1 MRKAA
6 VVIGVDHTGGLAPL
20 ASAASG
26 ARSVA
31 RWLEGEGFT
40 VSCLTDQEKTPVTAA
55 KVEEA
60 IGKFATLP
68 VQYHLLV
75 VYFSGHGYWQGKDD
89 LWLLSGA
96 PVAAAEAIDLGAA
109 IDLAKFSGIPNV
121 VFISDACRTIPD
133 TRARLSVRGVAA
145 FPNYEEIDTEST
157 TIDLFKATNAAR
169 PAYEAKIDGIVQSVL
184 TAALMAAYVE
194 PESQM
199 VLEVE
204 EEDGARIEVVPNRR
218 LGGFLQRKVEDLL
231 FLADPTAVQ
240 RVVAGVSSSE
250 ETYIARVR
258 RKGPATQPSA
268 PGALAPG
275 PGPGPPPAPRPQP
288 DPSQVALTAVDSAL
302 STRALRGGGGGDG
315 LMNALD
321 AATETHVGRLGADAK
336 AHFALASTG
345 FVVHGAPL
353 QRCVAARGARPAE
366 ATLASEAGAE
376 RALVRVQWPGGEGD
390 PPGTSVG
397 LQFGDGRAAVLPA
410 LRGYIGH
417 VSVGPQGVDNVSYV
431 PVQQDSRFAALEPR
445 IHEIE
450 RLRALIA
457 LALDGESFPAQRQRE
472 AEALLG
478 RIRVGDG
485 LDPTLGLYAAH
496 AFSQASNAAGVRHV
510 LELMRADLGA
520 DLFDVRLL
528 ASRRP
533 AAQPPQDVSLLPF
546 CPLLTQAWSVL
557 AGRKVALPGPL
568 REASPWLSNALWTTF
583 EPAFAGRVM
592 GAIESGELR

>member
-6 VVIGVDHTGGLAPL
+6 VVIGVDHTGGLTPL

-26 ARSVA
+26 ARGVA

-55 KVEEA
+55 QIEEA

-68 VQYHLLV
+68 VRYHLLV
-75 VYFSGHGYWQGKDD
+75 VYFSGHGYWQGHGDQ
-89 LWLLSGA
+89 WLLSGA
-96 PVAAAEAIDLGAA
+96 PVRAAEAIDLVAA
-109 IDLAKFSGIPNV
+109 FDLAKYSGIPNV
-121 VFISDACRTIPD
+121 VLVSDTCRTIPD
-133 TRARLSVRGVAA
+133 TRARVFVRGVPA
-145 FPNYEEIDTEST
+145 FPNYPEINTEST
-157 TIDLFKATNAAR
+157 VDLFKATSAAR
-169 PAYEAKIDGIVQSVL
+169 PAYEAKIDGTVQSVL

-194 PESQM
+194 PEAQM

-204 EEDGARIEVVPNRR
+204 EDGERVEVVPNGR
-218 LGGFLQRKVEDLL
+218 LKDFLQRKVDDLL
-231 FLADPTAVQ
+231 FRADPTAVQ
-240 RVVAGVSSSE
+240 RISVSVPSSDE
-250 ETYIARVR
+250 IYIARVR
-258 RKGPATQPSA
+258 RKGPTTQP
-268 PGALAPG
+268 PG
-275 PGPGPPPAPRPQP
+275 PGPDAPVPAPGPSPAPRPPP
-288 DPSQVALTAVDSAL
+288 DPSQVALSAVDSAL

-315 LMNALD
+315 LMNMLD
-321 AATETHVGRLGADAK
+321 AATEMRLGRLGANAN
-336 AHFALASTG
+336 AHFSLASTG
-345 FVVHGAPL
+345 FVVRGATL
-353 QRCVAARGARPAE
+353 RRWVAARGAHPAE
-366 ATLASEAGAE
+366 ATLASEPGAA
-376 RALVRVQWPGGEGD
+376 RTVVRVQWPGGESD

-397 LQFGDGRAAVLPA
+397 LQFGDGRATVLPA

-431 PVQQDSRFAALEPR
+431 PVRQDSRFAALEPH
-445 IHEIE
+445 ILEIQ

-478 RIRVGDG
+478 RIRVGDR

-496 AFSQASNAAGVRHV
+496 AFSQAGNEAGVRRV
-510 LELMRADLGA
+510 LELMRADLHA

-533 AAQPPQDVSLLPF
+533 AAQSPPGVPLLPF

-557 AGRKVALPGPL
+557 AGREVALHWPL
-568 REASPWLSNALWTTF
+568 REAGPWLSNALWTTF
-583 EPAFAGRVM
+583 EAAFAGRVM
-592 GAIESGELR
+592 AAIESGELR

>member
-40 VSCLTDQEKTPVTAA
+40 VSCLTDQEDTPVTAA

-68 VQYHLLV
+68 AQYHLLV

-89 LWLLSGA
+89 LWLLSLA
-96 PVAAAEAIDLGAA
+96 PVKAAEAIDLVAA
-109 IDLAKFSGIPNV
+109 TDLAKYSGIPNV
-121 VFISDACRTIPD
+121 VFVSDACRTIPD
-133 TRARLSVRGVAA
+133 TRARISVRGVAA

-157 TIDLFKATNAAR
+157 IDLFKATSAAR
-169 PAYEAKIDGIVQSVL
+169 PAYEAKIDGTVQSVL

-204 EEDGARIEVVPNRR
+204 GEDGARIEVVPNRR

-231 FLADPTAVQ
+231 FRADPTAVQ
-240 RVVAGVSSSE
+240 RVVVGVSSSE

-258 RKGPATQPSA
+258 RKGPTMPLSAPEPSA
-268 PGALAPG
+268 PGPA
-275 PGPGPPPAPRPQP
+275 PGPPPAPRPPP

-302 STRALRGGGGGDG
+302 STRALRGGGDGDG
-315 LMNALD
+315 LMNTLD
-321 AATETHVGRLGADAK
+321 AATETRLGRLGANAK
-336 AHFALASTG
+336 AHFSLASTG
-345 FVVHGAPL
+345 FVVHGATL

-366 ATLASEAGAE
+366 ATLASETGAE
-376 RALVRVQWPGGEGD
+376 RTLVRVQWPGREGD
-390 PPGTSVG
+390 VAGTSVG
-397 LQFGDGRAAVLPA
+397 LRFGDGRAAVLPA

-445 IHEIE
+445 ILEIE

-496 AFSQASNAAGVRHV
+496 VFSQASNAAGVRRV

-533 AAQPPQDVSLLPF
+533 AAQPPQGVPLLPF

-592 GAIESGELR
+592 AAIESGELR